1 MTAKIAWWFPG
12 QGSQDVGMGKAL
24 AESSAAARD
33 VFRRAD
39 EALGEPISRLCFE
52 GPLEELTLT
61 RNTQPA
67 LVATSCAIV
76 AAIREAH
83 PDLPPPAFAMGHS
96 LGEYAALVA
105 AGALTLEDA
114 LRVCRARGEAMQ
126 AAVPA
131 GAGGMAAIVALADDV
146 VSAICAEAR
155 TIGPVEPANFNAP
168 GQVVIAGARAAVEE
182 ACRLADAR
190 GGKAIPLNVSAP
202 FHSSLMRPAAER
214 VAAELATIEL
224 RPLAFPVIAN
234 VDGAPNADPA
244 RARELLVRQ
253 VDAPVQWV
261 RSTRR
266 AVEEG
271 VTLALEI
278 GPGKVLANLQKRI
291 DKKLKVVGVSDPA
304 GVAGLRAS
312 LEG

>member
-1 MTAKIAWWFPG
+1 
-12 QGSQDVGMGKAL
+12 MGRAL
-24 AESSAAARD
+24 AESSAAARE
-33 VFRRAD
+33 VFARAD
-39 EALGEPISRLCFE
+39 EALGEPLSRLCFE
-52 GPLEELTLT
+52 GPIEELTLT

-83 PDLPPPAFAMGHS
+83 PDLGPPAMAMGHS

-114 LRVCRARGEAMQ
+114 VRTCRARGEAMQ
-126 AAVPA
+126 AAVPP
-131 GAGGMAAIVALADDV
+131 GAGGMAAVVALADDV
-146 VSAICAEAR
+146 VSAICEEAR
-155 TIGPVEPANFNAP
+155 AVGPVEPANFNAP
-168 GQVVIAGARAAVEE
+168 GQVVIAGAKAAVAE

-214 VAAELATIEL
+214 VAQELAQVKL
-224 RPLAFPVIAN
+224 GAMLFPVVAN
-234 VDGAPNADPA
+234 VDGEPNTDPE
-244 RARELLVRQ
+244 RARQLLVRQ

-266 AVEEG
+266 AVAEG
-271 VTLALEI
+271 VTVALEL
-278 GPGKVLANLQKRI
+278 GPGQVLRNLQKRI
-291 DKKLKVVGVSDPA
+291 DKKLRVVGVSDPA
-304 GVAGLRAS
+304 AVAGLRAS

>member
-1 MTAKIAWWFPG
+1 
-12 QGSQDVGMGKAL
+12 MGKAL

-33 VFRRAD
+33 VYRRAD
-39 EALGEPISRLCFE
+39 EALGERLSVLCFE

-67 LVATSCAIV
+67 LVATSCAVV

-83 PDLPPPAFAMGHS
+83 PDLPPPALAMGHS

-105 AGALTLEDA
+105 AGALSLEDA
-114 LRVCRARGEAMQ
+114 VRICRARGEAMQ

-131 GAGGMAAIVALADDV
+131 GTGGMAAIVALADDV
-146 VSAICAEAR
+146 VSAICAEASAV
-155 TIGPVEPANFNAP
+155 GPVEPANFNAP
-168 GQVVIAGARAAVEE
+168 GQVVIAGAKAAVDE

-214 VAAELATIEL
+214 VAVELAKVEL
-224 RPLAFPVIAN
+224 APLAFPVIAN
-234 VDGAPNADPA
+234 VDATPNADPQ

-261 RSTRR
+261 RSSRR

-291 DKKLKVVGVSDPA
+291 DKRLKVVGVSDPA
-304 GVAGLRAS
+304 GVEGLRAS
-312 LEG
+312 LAG

>member
-1 MTAKIAWWFPG
+1 MSFAWWFPG
-12 QGSQDVGMGKAL
+12 QGSQEVGMGKAL

-33 VFRRAD
+33 VFRRVD
-39 EALGEPISRLCFE
+39 EALGEPLSKLCFE
-52 GPLEELTLT
+52 GPIEELTLT

-83 PDLPPPAFAMGHS
+83 PSLPPPALAMGHS

-114 LRVCRARGEAMQ
+114 VRICRARGEAMQ

-131 GAGGMAAIVALADDV
+131 GTGGMSAIVALADDV
-146 VSAICAEAR
+146 VAAICEEAR
-155 TIGPVEPANFNAP
+155 AKGAVQPANYNAP
-168 GQVVIAGARAAVEE
+168 GQVVIAGEKE
-182 ACRLADAR
+182 ALAEAGRLAEAR

-214 VAAELATIEL
+214 VAAELANVKL
-224 RPLAFPVIAN
+224 GPMAFPVVAN
-234 VDGAPNADPA
+234 VDGEPNTDPE
-244 RARELLVRQ
+244 RVRELLVRQ

-261 RSTRR
+261 RSSKKAT
-266 AVEEG
+266 ALG

-278 GPGKVLANLQKRI
+278 GPGKVLATMQKRI
-291 DKKLKVVGVSDPA
+291 DKTMKVVSVNDVVHVAELRSILGV
-304 GVAGLRAS
+304 
-312 LEG
+312 

>member
-1 MTAKIAWWFPG
+1 
-12 QGSQDVGMGKAL
+12 MGKAL

-39 EALGEPISRLCFE
+39 EALGEPLSRLCFE
-52 GPLEELTLT
+52 GPIDELTLT

-67 LVATSCAIV
+67 LVATSCALV
-76 AAIREAH
+76 AAIREAY
-83 PDLPPPAFAMGHS
+83 PDLPPPVLAMGHS

-105 AGALTLEDA
+105 AGAITLEDA
-114 LRVCRARGEAMQ
+114 VRVCRARGEAMQ

-131 GAGGMAAIVALADDV
+131 GTGGMAAIVALADEIV
-146 VSAICAEAR
+146 CAICEEAR
-155 TIGPVEPANFNAP
+155 AHGAVEPANFNAP
-168 GQVVIAGARAAVEE
+168 GQVVIAGSRAAVDE

-214 VAAELATIEL
+214 VAAELARIEM

-234 VDGAPNADPA
+234 VDGAPNRDPD

-261 RSTRR
+261 RSARR
-266 AVEEG
+266 AAEEG

-291 DKKLKVVGVSDPA
+291 DKKLKVVGVSDLA
-304 GVAGLRAS
+304 GVAGLAAI
-312 LEG
+312 LGAPGVPGE